1 MISKKEKKSEETK
14 KKIVKAAGKLFSL
27 NGYQQVTMRQI
38 AKEAGCSHTAIYIY
52 FKDKESLLHQL
63 SMPALNDLKLEFHRI
78 MKTDQSPELK
88 LKEESK
94 AFIQFCFEHQS
105 MYPIFLGADGQRVDE
120 KDPKSEL
127 NKTRIELFHIFRTT
141 IQECFINIENEETI
155 LAFSRIFFYTLHGIA
170 ATYSA
175 SNETAEELLER
186 LHSTFDSAIEILI
199 SGFRQKLKKGE
210 EKL

>member
-38 AKEAGCSHTAIYIY
+38 AKEADCSHTAIYIY
-52 FKDKESLLHQL
+52 FKDKESLLHYL
-63 SMPALNDLKLEFHRI
+63 SMPALEDLKQELLRI
-78 MKTDQSPELK
+78 KKTDQNPELK
-88 LKEESK
+88 IKEESK
-94 AFIQFCFEHQS
+94 AFIQFCFENQS
-105 MYPIFLGADGQRVDE
+105 MFPIFLGAESQRVDE

-127 NKTRIELFHIFRTT
+127 NKTRIELFHIFMTT
-141 IQECFINIENEETI
+141 LQECFINIENEATL

-170 ATYSA
+170 ATYST
-175 SNETAEELLER
+175 SSETAEELMER
-186 LHSTFDSAIEILI
+186 LHTTFDSVVDILI
-199 SGFRQKLKKGE
+199 SGFRQKMIQGE

>member
-38 AKEAGCSHTAIYIY
+38 AKEADCSHTAIYIY
-52 FKDKESLLHQL
+52 FKDKESLLHYL
-63 SMPALNDLKLEFHRI
+63 SMPALEDLKQELLRI
-78 MKTDQSPELK
+78 KKTDQNPELK
-88 LKEESK
+88 IKEESK
-94 AFIQFCFEHQS
+94 AFIQFCFENQS
-105 MYPIFLGADGQRVDE
+105 MFPIFLGAESQRVDE

-127 NKTRIELFHIFRTT
+127 NKTRIELFHIFMTT
-141 IQECFINIENEETI
+141 LQECFINIENEATL

-170 ATYSA
+170 ATYST
-175 SNETAEELLER
+175 SSETAEELMER
-186 LHSTFDSAIEILI
+186 LHTTFDSAVDILI
-199 SGFRQKLKKGE
+199 SGFRQKMIQGE

>member
-1 MISKKEKKSEETK
+1 
-14 KKIVKAAGKLFSL
+14 
-27 NGYQQVTMRQI
+27 MRQI

-63 SMPALNDLKLEFHRI
+63 SMPALNDLEQEFLRI
-78 MKTDQSPELK
+78 MKKVQSPELK

-94 AFIQFCFEHQS
+94 AFIQFCFENQS
-105 MYPIFLGADGQRVDE
+105 MYPIFLGAEGQRVDQI
-120 KDPKSEL
+120 DPKSEL
-127 NKTRIELFHIFRTT
+127 NKTRIELFHIFRST

-170 ATYSA
+170 ATYSTT
-175 SNETAEELLER
+175 SETAENLMER
-186 LHSTFDSAIEILI
+186 LHSTFDSAVDILI
-199 SGFRQKLKKGE
+199 SGFRQKLIQGE